1 MRTTNLIL
9 GCLVGSLSTWAA
21 PVIAFSEETKVAE
34 GAQSVAVEVPLMPAT
49 GVEGIAGDIDGRR
62 RSPVL
67 TVGTHMRG
75 DIAIIKADA
84 YLPNDDMAKYPIQ
97 FDFFINRRLY
107 SSQIRSPEQPG
118 AVGVELGSDV
128 AALPFN
134 FAVVAKVIHP
144 NRVFSTVFQGVVE
157 QLPYNLSFTSCTLT
171 QSDSEDSDTASTAQ
185 GVNSIQQGSTALTV
199 TFSPV
204 GEGESVPSRVA
215 VGLNV
220 VPTADKAGS
229 VSGSAVLTVAEEE
242 LSYEVSGTIDYNPNE
257 PTLSIESDDGE
268 ITVQCR

>member
-9 GCLVGSLSTWAA
+9 GCLVGGLAA
-21 PVIAFSEETKVAE
+21 CISPSSAFSEEAKA
-34 GAQSVAVEVPLMPAT
+34 AQSEAAEVTLMPTT
-49 GVEGIAGDIDGRR
+49 GVEGVAGDIDGRR

-67 TVGTHMRG
+67 LVSTHVRG
-75 DIAIIKADA
+75 DISIILADA
-84 YLPNDDMAKYPIQ
+84 NVPNDDMAKYPIQ
-97 FDFFINRRLY
+97 FDFYINRRLY
-107 SSQIRSPEQPG
+107 SSQFRSPEQPG
-118 AVGVELGSDV
+118 AVGVELGSDI
-128 AALPFN
+128 AALPYN

-220 VPTADKAGS
+220 VPTAEKAGS